1 MCATEEYTLCNGL
14 ASQPSEARILKS
26 TLFHKIVVLGS
37 VVLAYPAGLRGV
49 ANSDQS
55 MAGSLQVLLY

>member
-1 MCATEEYTLCNGL
+1 
-14 ASQPSEARILKS
+14 
-26 TLFHKIVVLGS
+26 

-49 ANSDQS
+49 ANNDQS